1 MKVLMMTNGYKGCG
15 YVRLSL
21 PAWQEGFELATTA
34 SEMKEKMNYADVV
47 VFHRPEKVEY
57 LAIAEELRRRGKK
70 VVIDNDDTFRMNSH
84 PLAQFTPEA
93 EEIEL
98 KKREESITAFLKV
111 ADLAT
116 VTTEVLSKEYK
127 ENNENVVI
135 LPNCVDPLDW
145 EEPLHNETDKVRIG
159 LVGSVAM
166 EYDYRHIQDVL
177 KKLSDRKDVQ
187 LFMFGLGDKKHR
199 EENPK
204 VTEAFQDDYDF
215 WDSLDIEHQPWCDI
229 SEYPTK
235 INEARLDIMLIPR
248 KDNYFNQCKSNV
260 KFLEAAMC
268 EVPVIAQSFEKG
280 PYEELTDDIGL
291 KIKDNGEWEDKIE
304 SLISDKKKRR
314 EMGEKA
320 REYVLKNYNIE
331 DRSHEWE
338 DAYAKLFV

>member
-1 MKVLMMTNGYKGCG
+1 MKTLMVTNSYKGCA
-15 YVRLSL
+15 YVRLQL
-21 PAWQEGFELATTA
+21 PAWHEGFELAETA
-34 SEMKEKMNYADVV
+34 DGMIERVKYADVV
-47 VFHRPEKVEY
+47 VFHRPESDEHY
-57 LAIAEELRRRGKK
+57 EIAKKLKKEGKK
-70 VVIDNDDTFRMNSH
+70 IVMDNDDTFRLSSH

-93 EEIEL
+93 EEVEL
-98 KKREESITAFLKV
+98 KRREECVVRFLKI
-111 ADLAT
+111 ADL
-116 VTTEVLSKEYK
+116 VTTTTEILANEYK

-135 LPNCVDPLDW
+135 LPNCIDPMDW
-145 EEPLHNETDKVRIG
+145 EEPLHNETEKVRIG

-177 KKLSDRKDVQ
+177 RKLSDRDDVQ
-187 LFMFGLGDKKHR
+187 LFMFGLGNKTHR
-199 EENPK
+199 ENNPK

-235 INEARLDIMLIPR
+235 LNEARLDIMLIPR
-248 KDNYFNQCKSNV
+248 RSNYFNQCKSNV
-260 KFLEAAMC
+260 KFLEASMC
-268 EVPVIAQSFEKG
+268 GVPVIAQSFENG

-291 KIKDNGEWEDKIE
+291 KIEDNSEWEEKIE

-314 EMGEKA
+314 GMGEKA
-320 REYVLKNYNIE
+320 REYVIKNYNIE